1 MSEKDDII
9 QHQLYRIAELEEA
22 ERRQFDTIKARNDE
36 LDRLQA
42 ELHKWLELADTSAQR
57 INALVEQRRMVQVNT
72 AEAVASLGKE
82 NGYCRDGMADF
93 LCWALGITE
102 SEAADLLAPFFRERV
117 SITIEAEVEGR
128 EHDHLTVNEV
138 TDLLVSALG
147 CVEVFCPTAAVRI
160 DDVD

>member
-9 QHQLYRIAELEEA
+9 QRQRDRIAELEKA
-22 ERRQFDTIKARNDE
+22 ERRHQ
-36 LDRLQA
+36 
-42 ELHKWLELADTSAQR
+42 ELADTSARR

-82 NGYCRDGMADF
+82 NDYCRDGMADF

-128 EHDHLTVNEV
+128 EHDHLTVDEV

-147 CVEVFCPTAAVRI
+147 CNEVFCPTAAVRI
-160 DDVD
+160 NDVD

>member
-1 MSEKDDII
+1 MSENDDII
-9 QHQLYRIAELEEA
+9 QHQLDRIAELEEA

-42 ELHKWLELADTSAQR
+42 ELAKSQELADTSAQR
-57 INALVEQRRMVQVNT
+57 INALVEQRRMVKVNT

-82 NGYCRDGMADF
+82 NDYCREGMTEF
-93 LCWALGITE
+93 LCWALRITE

-128 EHDHLTVNEV
+128 EYDHLNADEV

-147 CVEVFCPTAAVRI
+147 CDEVFCPTAEVRI
-160 DDVD
+160 EDVA

>member
-1 MSEKDDII
+1 MSEKDYII
-9 QHQLYRIAELEEA
+9 QHQLDRIAKLEETV
-22 ERRQFDTIKARNDE
+22 RKSQE
-36 LDRLQA
+36 LVLKTQ
-42 ELHKWLELADTSAQR
+42 ELADTSARR
-57 INALVEQRRMVQVNT
+57 INALVEQRRMVKVNT

-82 NGYCRDGMADF
+82 NDYCRDGMVDF

-128 EHDHLTVNEV
+128 EHDDLTVDEV

-147 CVEVFCPTAAVRI
+147 CDEVFCPTAAVHI
-160 DDVD
+160 EDVA